1 MYKQIKKWPVPGF
14 AWAAL
19 LVLATAVLHTYFE
32 QAFWFDAALLTL
44 AGIARALDLKW
55 ERIVAVAEEFSAD
68 SSAESSSV
76 GAARG
81 AQQATVFTKTQYM
94 AEVQPGRAMQVMRW
108 LGGG

>member
-1 MYKQIKKWPVPGF
+1 MYQQIKKWPVPGF

-19 LVLATAVLHTYFE
+19 LVLATAALHTYFE
-32 QAFWFDAALLTL
+32 QAFWFDAALLVL

-55 ERIVAVAEEFSAD
+55 DRIVAVAEEFRAENT
-68 SSAESSSV
+68 AESSSL

-81 AQQATVFTKTQYM
+81 AEQATVFTQREYL
-94 AEVQPGRAMQVMRW
+94 AEVQPGRTMQVMRW